1 LRNPNSVETCAK
13 IPVPAT
19 ANGCIYLRSVLKACA
34 LIALALAAAPAAE
47 NLTRTVPRAHATQV
61 AGGVRVEGTAPTLPW
76 PTGAQAAVGA
86 SGLGV
91 VAASPSARPLPIAS
105 VAKVMTALLTLEQRP
120 LRAGDQGPVLTI
132 TEQEVADYHDQFAKG
147 GSTVPVEPGEQL
159 TEYQALEAL
168 LLPSANNI
176 ALLLARWVGGSVPA
190 FLAEMNARAKAL
202 GMTATTYTDPSG
214 LDPAT
219 VSVPADL
226 VRLGEQ
232 AMNDAV
238 FARIVAEQQANI
250 PVAGTISNVDKLL
263 GRDGVIGIKTGNS
276 DQAKAVFLG
285 AATFQPSGGQPVLVF
300 ALVQGLGSLDACFA
314 AAQQLIDAAKG
325 ALRVVTA
332 VARGQVL
339 GRYAAPWGAISA
351 VVAGA
356 DVRML
361 VWPGTSVTTVLR
373 APDIRAPARVGS
385 VVGAIDV
392 SANGLATA
400 VPARLAGGLAAPN
413 LLWLVTRDVTI
424 STLPPMAL
432 LNWLSLSLAIAAVL
446 LALVALLRI
455 ELQGPNVGLRLVSR
469 PAPDAW
475 SVSETEPAEV
485 TGSCV
490 ALLTNMGS
498 SSGAA
503 WDFRVT
509 VTSPQGTFPVAAS
522 VVPPSDHAGA
532 TPDVVQV
539 DPRSSVGLLVTIW
552 LPLDIARAPG
562 GDLRVAIDCGATRW
576 PWGRATRLQS
586 ALAIPQ
592 GEVGGAVERWSYAR
606 NQGAGR

>member
-1 LRNPNSVETCAK
+1 
-13 IPVPAT
+13 
-19 ANGCIYLRSVLKACA
+19 VLKACA
-34 LIALALAAAPAAE
+34 LIALALAAAPAAN
-47 NLTRTVPRAHATQV
+47 NLTRTVPRAHATQA
-61 AGGVRVEGTAPTLPW
+61 AGGVQVEGSSPTLPW
-76 PTGAQAAVGA
+76 PEGAQAAVGA

-91 VAASPSARPLPIAS
+91 VAATPSARPLPIAS

-132 TEQEVADYHDQFAKG
+132 TEQEIADYRDQVAKG
-147 GSTVPVEPGEQL
+147 GSTVPVDLGEQL

-176 ALLLARWVGGSVPA
+176 AILLARWVGGSVPA

-202 GMTATTYTDPSG
+202 GMTGTAYTDPSG
-214 LDPAT
+214 LDPTT

-232 AMNDAV
+232 AMTDPV
-238 FARIVAEQQANI
+238 FARIVGEQQAAI

-276 DQAKAVFLG
+276 EQAKAVFLG
-285 AATFQPSGGQPVLVF
+285 AATFQPAGGQPILVF

-314 AAQQLIDAAKG
+314 AAQQLIDAAKS
-325 ALRVVTA
+325 ALRVVTP

-339 GRYAAPWGAISA
+339 GRYAAPWGAASA
-351 VVAGA
+351 VVADA
-356 DVRML
+356 DVHVL
-361 VWPGTSVTTVLR
+361 VWPGTTVTAVLR
-373 APDIRAPARVGS
+373 APDLRAPASAGSIVGEL
-385 VVGAIDV
+385 DV
-392 SANGLATA
+392 SANDLAA
-400 VPARLAGGLAAPN
+400 VVPARLAAGLAAPN

-432 LNWLSLSLAIAAVL
+432 LTWLSLSLAIVAVL
-446 LALVALLRI
+446 LALVALVRI

-469 PAPDAW
+469 PAAGSW

-498 SSGAA
+498 ASGAA

-509 VTSPQGTFPVAAS
+509 VTSLQGTVPVAAA
-522 VVPPSDHAGA
+522 VVPPSVSAGA
-532 TPDVVQV
+532 TPDVVHV
-539 DPRSSVGLLVTIW
+539 EPRSSVGLLVTVW
-552 LPLDIARAPG
+552 LPMDLARAPG
-562 GDLRVAIDCGATRW
+562 GDLRLAIDCGATRW

-586 ALAIPQ
+586 ALSIPQ
-592 GEVGGAVERWSYAR
+592 VEVGGAVERWSYAR
-606 NQGAGR
+606 RQGAGK

>member
-1 LRNPNSVETCAK
+1 
-13 IPVPAT
+13 
-19 ANGCIYLRSVLKACA
+19 VLKACA
-34 LIALALAAAPAAE
+34 LIALALAAAPAAN
-47 NLTRTVPRAHATQV
+47 NLTRTVPRAHVTQV
-61 AGGVRVEGTAPTLPW
+61 AAGVRVEGSSPTLPW
-76 PTGAQAAVGA
+76 PAGAQAAVGA

-91 VAASPSARPLPIAS
+91 VAATPSARPLPIAS
-105 VAKVMTALLTLEQRP
+105 VAKVMTALLTLERRP
-120 LRAGDQGPVLTI
+120 LRVGDQGPVLTI
-132 TEQEVADYHDQFAKG
+132 TEEEVADYRDQVARG
-147 GSTVPVEPGEQL
+147 GSTVPVAVGEQL
-159 TEYQALEAL
+159 TEYQALEAV

-176 ALLLARWVGGSVPA
+176 AILLARWIGGSVPD
-190 FLAEMNARAKAL
+190 FLTEMNARAKAL
-202 GMTATTYTDPSG
+202 GMTGTAYTDPSG
-214 LDPAT
+214 LDPTT

-232 AMNDAV
+232 AMTDPV
-238 FARIVAEQQANI
+238 FAQIVGQQQATI
-250 PVAGTISNVDKLL
+250 PVAGTISNIDKLL

-276 DQAKAVFLG
+276 EQAKAVFLG
-285 AATFQPSGGQPVLVF
+285 AATFQPAGGQPILVF
-300 ALVQGLGSLDACFA
+300 ALVQGLESLEACFA
-314 AAQQLIDAAKG
+314 AAQQLLDAAKS
-325 ALRVVTA
+325 ALRVVTL
-332 VARGQVL
+332 VARGQVV
-339 GRYAAPWGAISA
+339 GRYASPWGAASE
-351 VVAGA
+351 VVADA

-361 VWPGTSVTTVLR
+361 VWRGTTVTSVLR
-373 APDIRAPARVGS
+373 APDLRAPARVGV
-385 VVGAIDV
+385 VVGALDV

-400 VPARLAGGLAAPN
+400 VPARLAAGLAAPN

-432 LNWLSLSLAIAAVL
+432 LTWLSLSLAIAAVL

-469 PAPDAW
+469 PAPGAW
-475 SVSETEPAEV
+475 SVSESEPAEL

-522 VVPPSDHAGA
+522 VVPPSASTGT

-539 DPRSSVGLLVTIW
+539 EPRSSVGLLVTVW
-552 LPLDIARAPG
+552 LPLDVARTPG
-562 GDLRVAIDCGATRW
+562 GDLRVSIDCGATRW

-586 ALAIPQ
+586 ALSIPQ
-592 GEVGGAVERWSYAR
+592 VEVGGAVERWSCAR
-606 NQGAGR
+606 GRNAGK